1 MYVQYE
7 NSIPVL
13 EQFGKDR
20 AKSIIAQ
27 IEGEQPSTSYGSIS
41 TNVDLSLLGGQG
53 GGKDGKGPEGKP
65 TMNIMPG
72 DMQEGD
78 HKSQNIFIYAP
89 FCSSPESMDVL
100 TIIPIIFC
108 SSSVTTI
115 GYLVLVAFSIR
126 SCI

>member
-53 GGKDGKGPEGKP
+53 GGKDGKVPEGKP

-78 HKSQNIFIYAP
+78 LQITKYF
-89 FCSSPESMDVL
+89 
-100 TIIPIIFC
+100 
-108 SSSVTTI
+108 
-115 GYLVLVAFSIR
+115 YLCAFL
-126 SCI
+126 